1 MNNTKWAGYVTER
14 KKIAVPKL
22 PFHFS
27 VTEPVAGSSADKY
40 EMQLPRQKHRNVQ
53 FIHDYWQFKVEYYKL
68 GIIECMNIDKI
79 I

>member
-1 MNNTKWAGYVTER
+1 VNNAKWAGYVIER

-22 PFHFS
+22 SFHFS

-40 EMQLPRQKHRNVQ
+40 EMQLPRQKRRNVQ
-53 FIHDYWQFKVEYYKL
+53 FIHYYWQFKVKYYKL
-68 GIIECMNIDKI
+68 GKMECMNIDKI